1 MIKVEHLTKK
11 YGKVHA
17 LKDIS
22 FTVEEGEI
30 VGFLGPNGAGKTTT
44 MNIITG
50 YLSSSSGSVSIDG
63 CDILDN
69 PSQAKSRIG
78 YLPEQPPLYLNMTVN
93 EYLNFIYELKG
104 CLLPKEKHLSEVC
117 ELTGITKVRQR
128 LIGNLSKGYRQR
140 VGIAQALICNPPVLI
155 LDEPTI
161 GLDPAQ
167 IIEIRSLIRKLGI
180 KHTVILSSH
189 ILSEVQAIC
198 SRIIMLD
205 HGRVVADSSTSELGR
220 STGGSSLRI
229 IIEGDQKKALELLKK
244 SRSVSSVETVSRK
257 SSSIT
262 EFQVFCNADN
272 DVRRE
277 IFKAMSENGL
287 IILEIHSTEPSLE
300 DIFMSLT
307 VKEENQ

>member
-1 MIKVEHLTKK
+1 MIKVEQLTKK
-11 YGKVHA
+11 YGKVYA
-17 LKDIS
+17 LKGIS
-22 FTVEEGEI
+22 FTVDEGEI

-50 YLSSSSGSVSIDG
+50 YLSSTSGSVSIDG
-63 CDILDN
+63 CDILDD

-104 CLLPKEKHLSEVC
+104 CLLPREKHLSEIC
-117 ELTGITKVRQR
+117 DLTGITKVRHR
-128 LIGNLSKGYRQR
+128 LIGNLSKGFRQR
-140 VGIAQALICNPPVLI
+140 VGIAQALVCNPPVLI

-167 IIEIRSLIRKLGI
+167 IIEIRSLIRKLGV

-205 HGRVVADSSTSELGR
+205 RGSVVADSSTSELSR
-220 STGGSSLRI
+220 SIGGGSLRLCV
-229 IIEGDQKKALELLKK
+229 EGNRKNALDALKGVPGVSEVEIKAQNGTVTDFFVYCDAGNET
-244 SRSVSSVETVSRK
+244 RRNIFNAVSA
-257 SSSIT
+257 
-262 EFQVFCNADN
+262 C
-272 DVRRE
+272 
-277 IFKAMSENGL
+277 GL
-287 IILEIHSTEPSLE
+287 TILEMHSTEPSLE
-300 DIFMSLT
+300 DIFMALT
-307 VKEENQ
+307 AKEENL

>member
-22 FTVEEGEI
+22 FTVESGEI

-50 YLSSSSGSVSIDG
+50 YLSSSSGNVSIDG
-63 CDILDN
+63 CDILEN

-104 CLLPKEKHLSEVC
+104 CLLPREKHLSEVC
-117 ELTGITKVRQR
+117 DLTGISKVRSR

-140 VGIAQALICNPPVLI
+140 VGIAQALVCNPPVLI

-167 IIEIRSLIRKLGI
+167 IIEIRTLIRKLGI
-180 KHTVILSSH
+180 RHTVILSSH
-189 ILSEVQAIC
+189 ILSEVQTIC

-205 HGRVVADSSTSELGR
+205 HGRVVADSSTSDLGK
-220 STGGSSLRI
+220 STGGSALKI
-229 IIEGDQKKALELLKK
+229 LIEGDPRKALDTL
-244 SRSVSSVETVSRK
+244 SNVNGVSKAEIIGQK

-262 EFQVFCNADN
+262 EFQVFCSADY
-272 DVRRE
+272 DIRRE
-277 IFKAMSENGL
+277 IFKAMSADNF
-287 IILEIHSTEPSLE
+287 IILDIHSTEPSLE

-307 VKEENQ
+307 AKEEEQ

>member
-1 MIKVEHLTKK
+1 MIKVEQLTKK
-11 YGKVHA
+11 YGKVCA
-17 LKDIS
+17 LKGVS

-50 YLSSSSGSVSIDG
+50 YLSSTSGSVSIDG

-117 ELTGITKVRQR
+117 DLTGITKVRHR
-128 LIGNLSKGYRQR
+128 LIGNLSKGFRQR

-167 IIEIRSLIRKLGI
+167 IIEIRSLIKKLGV

-205 HGRVVADSSTSELGR
+205 HGKVVADSNTVELSR
-220 STGGSSLRI
+220 STGKNVLR
-229 IIEGDQKKALELLKK
+229 
-244 SRSVSSVETVSRK
+244 VSVEGPQKEAAEALVKVRGVSK
-257 SSSIT
+257 AEIKKHTGSVT
-262 EFQVFCNADN
+262 EFHLHCDGGN
-272 DVRRE
+272 DVRRG
-277 IFKAMSENGL
+277 IFNAMAERGFA
-287 IILEIHSTEPSLE
+287 ILDIHSTEPSLE

-307 VKEENQ
+307 AKEENL

>member
-140 VGIAQALICNPPVLI
+140 VGIAQALVCNPPVLI

-220 STGGSSLRI
+220 STEGSSLRI

-244 SRSVSSVETVSRK
+244 ARSVSRVEIVSRK

-277 IFKAMSENGL
+277 IFTKMSENEL
-287 IILEIHSTEPSLE
+287 VILEIHSSEPSLE

>member
-63 CDILDN
+63 CGILDN

-140 VGIAQALICNPPVLI
+140 VGIAQALVCNPPVLI

-220 STGGSSLRI
+220 SIGGSSLKVV
-229 IIEGDQKKALELLKK
+229 IEGSQKSAIELLKN
-244 SRSVSSVETVSRK
+244 VSGVSRVEILSQK

-262 EFQVFCNADN
+262 EFQVFCSTDN
-272 DVRRE
+272 DVRRD
-277 IFKAMSENGL
+277 IFNAISENKM
-287 IILEIHSTEPSLE
+287 IILEIHSSEPSLE

>member
-1 MIKVEHLTKK
+1 MIQVHHLTKK
-11 YGKVHA
+11 YGKVLA
-17 LKDIS
+17 VNDVS

-50 YLSSSSGSVSIDG
+50 YLSSTSGSVSIDG
-63 CDILDN
+63 CDIVDS

-117 ELTGITKVRQR
+117 ELTGITKVRHR

-140 VGIAQALICNPPVLI
+140 VGIAQALVCNPPVLI

-205 HGRVVADSSTSELGR
+205 HGKVVADSSTAELGR
-220 STGGSSLRI
+220 TTGDSNLRI
-229 IIEGDQKKALELLKK
+229 TVEGNHKDVLNIL
-244 SRSVSSVETVSRK
+244 RNVPGVSSVDILNTK
-257 SSSIT
+257 PSSAEYSVYCSGNN
-262 EFQVFCNADN
+262 E
-272 DVRRE
+272 VRRS
-277 IFKAMSENGL
+277 ISKAVSENGFV
-287 IILEIHSTEPSLE
+287 ILELRSFEPSLE
-300 DIFMSLT
+300 EIFISLT
-307 VKEENQ
+307 DKEDNK

>member
-11 YGKVHA
+11 YGNVHA

-50 YLSSSSGSVSIDG
+50 YLSSTSGAVSIDG
-63 CDILDN
+63 CDIVDS

-117 ELTGITKVRQR
+117 ELTGIAKVRHR

-140 VGIAQALICNPPVLI
+140 VGIAQALVCNPPVLI

-167 IIEIRSLIRKLGI
+167 IIEIRSLIRKLGL

-189 ILSEVQAIC
+189 ILSEVQAVC

-205 HGRVVADSSTSELGR
+205 HGKVVADSSTAELSR
-220 STGGSSLRI
+220 NTGGSRLLI
-229 IIEGDQKKALELLKK
+229 TAEGPCKEILDVLSKIHGITKAELISSKADTGEFALTCSGDKEIR
-244 SRSVSSVETVSRK
+244 RS
-257 SSSIT
+257 
-262 EFQVFCNADN
+262 
-272 DVRRE
+272 
-277 IFKAMSENGL
+277 IFSKMAEKGFA
-287 IILEIHSTEPSLE
+287 ILEMRSTEAGLE

-307 VKEENQ
+307 AKEAK

>member
-1 MIKVEHLTKK
+1 MIKVQHLTKK
-11 YGKVHA
+11 YGKVKA
-17 LKDIS
+17 LNDVT

-50 YLSSSSGSVSIDG
+50 YLSSTSGSVSIDG
-63 CDILDN
+63 CDIVDN

-93 EYLNFIYELKG
+93 EFLEFVYDLKG
-104 CLLPKEKHLSEVC
+104 CLLPKEKHLNEVC
-117 ELTGITKVRQR
+117 ELTGITKVRHR

-140 VGIAQALICNPPVLI
+140 VGIAQALVCNPPVLI

-205 HGRVVADSSTSELGR
+205 HGKVVADSSTAELGKN
-220 STGGSSLRI
+220 TGGSKLKLI
-229 IIEGDQKKALELLKK
+229 VEGSRKDALETLMNLSCVTKAEVK
-244 SRSVSSVETVSRK
+244 SQQSSSVAEFELSCD
-257 SSSIT
+257 SSY
-262 EFQVFCNADN
+262 

-277 IFKAMSENGL
+277 IFNSMAKKDFV
-287 IILEIHSTEPSLE
+287 ILEFKSTEPSLE

-307 VKEENQ
+307 AKEEK